1 MTPVARGDAASR
13 VGQRGSAT
21 VLVLALCMVVT
32 AAGAG
37 SLALVHVVS
46 ARHRAGAAADL
57 AALGAATRG
66 AAGGHSAAACATA
79 AQIAASAGARLVRCE
94 RREGDVLVVAEVDVR
109 GWLPGLGPARVP
121 ARAGPGRHPREL
133 RDADRGSP
141 GR

>member
-13 VGQRGSAT
+13 VRQRGSAT
-21 VLVLALCMVVT
+21 VLVLALCMVVA

-66 AAGGHSAAACATA
+66 AAGGHSAACATA

-94 RREGDVLVVAEVDVR
+94 RREQDVLVVAEVDVR

-121 ARAGPGRHPREL
+121 ARAGPGRDRREL
-133 RDADRGSP
+133 RDADRGAP

>member
-1 MTPVARGDAASR
+1 MTPVALGGAANR
-13 VGQRGSAT
+13 AGQRGSAT
-21 VLVLALCMVVT
+21 VLVLALCMVVV

-57 AALGAATRG
+57 AALGASTRG
-66 AAGGHSAAACATA
+66 RAGEHGAACTTA
-79 AQIAASAGARLVRCE
+79 AELAASAGARLVRCE
-94 RREGDVLVVAEVDVR
+94 RRGDDVFVVAEVDVR

-121 ARAGPGRHPREL
+121 ARAGPGPGPREL
-133 RDADRGSP
+133 SGAGRGSP